1 MLLPAVTLWLSLIFD
16 RLIGDPPNQYHPVAW
31 AGRFIGWW
39 GRPSLYSKKWQRGV
53 GVILSLGTALLFAG
67 IFLIIQAAINVFS
80 GGLTLIAVLVTA
92 ILLSL
97 CMGWRSLEEHVAR
110 VRDGLVRSET
120 EGKTQVQMLVSRNT
134 GDLSEEEVISAAYES
149 MAENLVDSIISPLF
163 FFALFGLFGAAFFRA
178 YNTMDAMLGY
188 KDDRHLIGWFPA
200 RMDDLLNYI
209 PARLTGVLL
218 LFWFATRGRF
228 SQAWNALCLDRKQR
242 PGINGGIP
250 MAIIAGGTGVQFQKR
265 GVYTIGPGERTLAEA
280 GGDIQTAVRAV
291 TLIFTLLYTAF
302 VLLFLALF

>member
-1 MLLPAVTLWLSLIFD
+1 MVLPAVTLWFSLVFD
-16 RLIGDPPNQYHPVAW
+16 RFIGDPPNRYHPVAW
-31 AGRFIGWW
+31 VGRFIGWW
-39 GRPSLYSKKWQRGV
+39 GRPSLYSRKCQRGV
-53 GVILSLGTALLFAG
+53 GVILSLFTALLFAG
-67 IFLIIQAAINVFS
+67 IFLTIQSIITNFS
-80 GGLTLIAVLVTA
+80 GKITFIPVIVTA
-92 ILLSL
+92 FLLSF

-110 VRDGLVRSET
+110 VRDGLMRSET
-120 EGKTQVQMLVSRNT
+120 EGKEQVQMLVSRNT
-134 GDLSEEEVISAAYES
+134 GDLSQEEVLSAAYES

-163 FFALFGLFGAAFFRA
+163 FFGLFGLVGAAFFRA

-188 KDDRHLIGWFPA
+188 KDERRRIGWFPA

-209 PARLTGVLL
+209 PARLTGALL

-228 SQAWNALCLDRKQR
+228 SQAWNAFCLDRKQR

-265 GVYTIGPGERTLAEA
+265 GVYTIGPGERTLLEA

-291 TLIFTLLYTAF
+291 TLLFALLYTAL
-302 VLLFLALF
+302 VLLLFLIL